1 MTIFRP
7 EKSNQEA
14 LRRRRRDIMQPRSA
28 ALVTQN
34 IFQRYTMK
42 HICSVMRN
50 AIDTYNMI
58 EENDRIAVGVSGGK
72 DSMVLLYGLHLLS
85 KYYPKKFSV
94 VAITA
99 DPCFENKDS
108 DFSVIEKFCQNNGIE
123 YHIKRTELYNV
134 VFVDREEKNPCSL
147 CARMRRGILHDMAKA
162 LNCNKIALGHHKD
175 DAVETFLMNL
185 LQGGT
190 IGCFSPVTYLSNKD
204 ITMIRPMIS
213 LDESKVEN
221 ACTRNSLP
229 LCKSNCPV
237 DKTTVREE
245 TKNLIKHLERDY
257 PALKNKI
264 IHAMKKD
271 NISNW

>member
-1 MTIFRP
+1 
-7 EKSNQEA
+7 
-14 LRRRRRDIMQPRSA
+14 
-28 ALVTQN
+28 
-34 IFQRYTMK
+34 MK

-58 EENDRIAVGVSGGK
+58 DENDRIAVGVSGGK
-72 DSMVLLYGLHLLS
+72 DSLVLLYGLHLLS
-85 KYYPKKFSV
+85 KYHPKNFTV
-94 VAITA
+94 VAVTL

-108 DFSVIEKFCQNNGIE
+108 DFSVIEDFCKDLGIE
-123 YHIKRTELYNV
+123 YHIKRTELYNI
-134 VFVDREEKNPCSL
+134 VFVNREEKNPCSL

-162 LNCNKIALGHHKD
+162 CGCNKIALGHHKD

-204 ITMIRPMIS
+204 IYMIRPMIG
-213 LDESKVEN
+213 LDESEVEK
-221 ACTRNSLP
+221 ACIKNNLP
-229 LCKSNCPV
+229 VCKSNCPV

-245 TKNLIKHLERDY
+245 TKNLVKKLEQDH
-257 PALKNKI
+257 PALKNKVI
-264 IHAMKKD
+264 NAMKKD

>member
-1 MTIFRP
+1 
-7 EKSNQEA
+7 
-14 LRRRRRDIMQPRSA
+14 
-28 ALVTQN
+28 
-34 IFQRYTMK
+34 MK

-58 EENDRIAVGVSGGK
+58 DENDRIAVGVSGGK
-72 DSMVLLYGLHLLS
+72 DSLVLLYGLHLLS
-85 KYYPKKFSV
+85 KYHPKNFTV
-94 VAITA
+94 VAVTL

-108 DFSVIEKFCQNNGIE
+108 DFSVIEDFCKDLGIE
-123 YHIKRTELYNV
+123 YHIKRTELYNI
-134 VFVDREEKNPCSL
+134 VFVNREEKNPCSL

-162 LNCNKIALGHHKD
+162 CGCNKIALGHHKD

-204 ITMIRPMIS
+204 IHMIRPMIG
-213 LDESKVEN
+213 LDESEVEK
-221 ACTRNSLP
+221 ACIKNNLP
-229 LCKSNCPV
+229 VCKSNCPV

-245 TKNLIKHLERDY
+245 TKTLVKNLEQDY
-257 PALKNKI
+257 PALKNKVI
-264 IHAMKKD
+264 NAMKKD

>member
-1 MTIFRP
+1 
-7 EKSNQEA
+7 
-14 LRRRRRDIMQPRSA
+14 
-28 ALVTQN
+28 
-34 IFQRYTMK
+34 MK
-42 HICSVMRN
+42 YICSLMRN

-58 EENDRIAVGVSGGK
+58 EEHDKIAVGVSGGK
-72 DSMVLLYGLHLLS
+72 DSLVLLYGLHLLS
-85 KYYPKKFSV
+85 KYYPKKFSI
-94 VAITA
+94 VAITL
-99 DPCFENKDS
+99 DPCFNNESS
-108 DFSVIEKFCQNNGIE
+108 DFSAIADFCKEHNIE

-162 LNCNKIALGHHKD
+162 CGCNKIALGHHKD

-190 IGCFSPVTYLSNKD
+190 ISCFSPVTYLSNKD
-204 ITMIRPMIS
+204 IHMIRPMIA
-213 LDESKVEN
+213 LTENEVEN
-221 ACTRNSLP
+221 ACIRNRLP
-229 LCKSNCPV
+229 VTKSNCPV

-245 TKNLIKHLERDY
+245 TKSLVKNLERDY
-257 PALKNKI
+257 PQLKTKI